1 MEPRWV
7 QAWLGHR
14 SASSEH
20 QVAISADCVLCGRSC
35 RPLGRDS
42 LDYEEVQRLWDIW
55 AHEVQEGQ
63 EPRLA

>member
-7 QAWLGHR
+7 PGLWLGRR

-42 LDYEEVQRLWDIW
+42 LDFEQVQRLWDNW
-55 AHEVQEGQ
+55 AHEVQEGP
-63 EPRLA
+63 EE